1 MPTNDRYL
9 KDAELIKAKAL
20 PAAGATAYTDAIDFA
35 MAAIGPRGDD
45 IEAELAVPA
54 LPALAEGK
62 KFTLRLQDSDDG
74 VAFADIPELAALELT
89 GAVGGGAAATT
100 RFVRLPRTARRYLR
114 ASLTVEAAG
123 GDNTAVE
130 AALSLLF

>member
-9 KDAELIKAKAL
+9 KDAALIKAKAL

-35 MAAIGPRGDD
+35 AAAIGPRGDD
-45 IEAELAVPA
+45 IEAEIVVPA
-54 LPALAEGK
+54 LPALVEGK
-62 KFTLRLQDSDDG
+62 KFTLRLQDSEDG
-74 VAFADIPELAALELT
+74 AAFADIPELAPLEVT
-89 GAVGGGAAATT
+89 GAVGGGAAAVT
-100 RFVRLPRTARRYLR
+100 RYLRFPRTARRYLR

-130 AALSLLF
+130 ATLALVF

>member
-35 MAAIGPRGDD
+35 AAAIGPRGDD
-45 IEAELAVPA
+45 IEAEIAVPA

-62 KFTLRLQDSDDG
+62 KLTVRLQDSADG
-74 VAFADIPELAALELT
+74 AAFADIPELAAIEIT
-89 GAVGGGAAATT
+89 GAVGGGAAAVT
-100 RFVRLPRTARRYLR
+100 RFVRLPRAARRYLR

-130 AALSLLF
+130 ASLSLLF